1 MSSDDP
7 INAYHARVAAGAI
20 HADPRQA
27 HVVDELQSLHSALQ
41 KTQESLPVLRR
52 LSRLLGSD
60 RGVPIRT
67 KGLYI
72 YGPPGRGKSMLMDL
86 FFETA
91 PVENRRRVHVH
102 PFMQEIHARLHQWR
116 QEGAGDRN
124 LDPLSRLAAEIA
136 QASRLLCFDEFQV
149 EAVADA
155 MIVRRLFEAVLDR
168 GVTIVATSNT
178 APDDLY
184 AGGLQRERFLP
195 FIDLLKQRM
204 DVVELGGETDYR
216 RDRLKSVGVYH
227 APLGPEATAALD
239 DIFERLT
246 DGAAGAPDVISVQG
260 RVIPVP
266 SQARGVA
273 RFGFA
278 DLCEKPLG
286 SADFWSI
293 ACQYQTVI
301 LSDIPQL
308 SPRERNA
315 AKRFATLIETLYEQ
329 RTKLV
334 CSAAAKPDQLY
345 VEGDGAATFTRVASR
360 LEEMQ
365 SEDYLSEPHRP
376 STGRVAA

>member
-1 MSSDDP
+1 MSIDDP
-7 INAYHARVAAGAI
+7 INAYRARVAAGEI
-20 HADPRQA
+20 HPDPGQE
-27 HVVDELQSLHSALQ
+27 HVVDRLQSLHSALRER
-41 KTQESLPVLRR
+41 QETVPVLQR
-52 LSRLLGSD
+52 LSRILGSD
-60 RGVPIRT
+60 RQGSDRP

-86 FFETA
+86 FFESA
-91 PVENRRRVHVH
+91 SVENRRRVHVH

-116 QEGAGDRN
+116 QEGPVSRN
-124 LDPLSRLAAEIA
+124 QDPLSRLAEEIA
-136 QASRLLCFDEFQV
+136 EASPLLCFDEFQV

-155 MIVRRLFEAVLDR
+155 MIVRRLFEAVLDL

-178 APDDLY
+178 ALDDLY

-204 DVVELGGETDYR
+204 DVVQLGGETDYR

-227 APLGPEATAALD
+227 APLGPESAAALD
-239 DIFERLT
+239 NVFERLT
-246 DGAAGAPDVISVQG
+246 DGAIGEPEIISVQG
-260 RVIPVP
+260 RVIAVP
-266 SQARGVA
+266 RQARGVA
-273 RFGFA
+273 RFCFA
-278 DLCEKPLG
+278 DLCEQPLG
-286 SADFWSI
+286 PADYWSI

-308 SPRERNA
+308 SARERNA

-334 CSAAAKPDQLY
+334 CSAAALPDQLY
-345 VEGDGAATFTRVASR
+345 VEGDGSAIFTRVASR